1 MKVIEIPAPIK
12 AKLIG
17 SKDEPKEIP
26 FKEFLEL
33 HTDTFSGAKT
43 PKQFRQLAKIAE
55 ALDGSKD
62 TFQLEDADYD
72 LLKECLNEGKY
83 LPGVAKQLIPFYDAI
98 EKAQDVK
105 K

>member
-17 SKDEPKEIP
+17 SKDEPKEIV
-26 FKEFLEL
+26 FKEFLAL
-33 HTDTFSGAKT
+33 HIDTFSGAKT
-43 PKQFRQLAKIAE
+43 PKQFRQLAKISDALE
-55 ALDGSKD
+55 AGAG
-62 TFQLEDADYD
+62 TFQVEDADYD
-72 LLKECLNEGKY
+72 LLKDCLNEGKY
-83 LPGVAKQLIPFYDAI
+83 LPGVARQLIPFYDAI